1 MNIFIL
7 SYCYSYGYEIS
18 LVRIVYE
25 ANSRILYDKENTVR
39 ILGIRH
45 PKLS

>member
-7 SYCYSYGYEIS
+7 SYGSSYGYEIS
-18 LVRIVYE
+18 LVRIVYA
-25 ANSRILYDKENTVR
+25 ANSRILHHKENTVR
-39 ILGIRH
+39 ILRTRH